1 MVSSYWFTS
10 DEKRCAHSHEKR
22 KDSLEGSL
30 DRVLNIVW
38 CNFSV
43 KLPRLQRKGSY
54 IADKIKTTLFDRHY
68 LQNCKSITFR
78 KIAIIPNGNKLMLQV
93 IFIFSDW
100 ILTEQIIASSNPFCL
115 GGNRF
120 SKNSTRSFE
129 WGTGAWVKKHRFND
143 FLGMWTP

>member
-22 KDSLEGSL
+22 KDSLEGRL

-100 ILTEQIIASSNPFCL
+100 IWIEQVIASSTPSVL
-115 GGNRF
+115 GEKDFQKILPGDLSGELGN
-120 SKNSTRSFE
+120 K
-129 WGTGAWVKKHRFND
+129 
-143 FLGMWTP
+143 

>member
-78 KIAIIPNGNKLMLQV
+78 NIAIIPNGNKLMLQV
-93 IFIFSDW
+93 IVIFSHW
-100 ILTEQIIASSNPFCL
+100 ILIEQIIASSTPTISEETDFQKIPPGVMSGGL
-115 GGNRF
+115 GH
-120 SKNSTRSFE
+120 K
-129 WGTGAWVKKHRFND
+129 
-143 FLGMWTP
+143 

>member
-93 IFIFSDW
+93 IFIVSDW
-100 ILTEQIIASSNPFCL
+100 ILIEQIIASSHPFCL
-115 GGNRF
+115 GGNKKF
-120 SKNSTRSFE
+120 YQEFWVGDWGMSKK
-129 WGTGAWVKKHRFND
+129 A
-143 FLGMWTP
+143 

>member
-10 DEKRCAHSHEKR
+10 DEKRWCAHSHEKR

-43 KLPRLQRKGSY
+43 KLPWLQRKGSY
-54 IADKIKTTLFDRHY
+54 IANKLKITLFDRYY

-93 IFIFSDW
+93 IVKFSHW
-100 ILTEQIIASSNPFCL
+100 ILIEQIIASSTPTILEETDFQKIPPGVMS
-115 GGNRF
+115 GGVGH
-120 SKNSTRSFE
+120 K
-129 WGTGAWVKKHRFND
+129 
-143 FLGMWTP
+143 

>member
-1 MVSSYWFTS
+1 MSNYHGCKEEVAN
-10 DEKRCAHSHEKR
+10 K
-22 KDSLEGSL
+22 
-30 DRVLNIVW
+30 LN
-38 CNFSV
+38 
-43 KLPRLQRKGSY
+43 
-54 IADKIKTTLFDRHY
+54 TTLFDRHY
-68 LQNCKSITFR
+68 LQNCKAITFR
-78 KIAIIPNGNKLMLQV
+78 KIAIIPNGNKLMFQV

-143 FLGMWTP
+143 FLRMWTPLIEKFFPHILEYTSQRKFNKHSGEIKPKGV

>member
-10 DEKRCAHSHEKR
+10 DEKRWCAHSHEKR

-30 DRVLNIVW
+30 DGVLNIVW

-43 KLPRLQRKGSY
+43 KLPWLQRKGSY
-54 IADKIKTTLFDRHY
+54 IANKLKITLFDRYY

-100 ILTEQIIASSNPFCL
+100 ILIEQIIASSHPFCL

-129 WGTGAWVKKHRFND
+129 WGTGIWVKKH
-143 FLGMWTP
+143 T